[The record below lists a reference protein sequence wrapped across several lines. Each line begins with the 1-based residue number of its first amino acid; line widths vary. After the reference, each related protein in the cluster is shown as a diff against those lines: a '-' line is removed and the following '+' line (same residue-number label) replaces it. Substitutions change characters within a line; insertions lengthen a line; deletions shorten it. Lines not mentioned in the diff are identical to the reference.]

1 MSQYR
6 VRNWSEYSRSLTN
19 RGNCFLWIEA
29 GVAEKWK
36 AKKDPRFIGAPLQ
49 YSDDAILCMMAV
61 KVVLHLPY
69 RQLIGFFL
77 SVILMMGFSVFV
89 PHFTTVASRA
99 RRLGKHF
106 KTLSRKRPKDLVF
119 DASGFKIYGEGEWTV
134 RQHGKQKRR
143 RWKKFH
149 IAMCPKSHEI
159 ILAEVTDQNIAD
171 CQVMPKLLKRAP
183 RSVKQALGDG
193 AFDTASCY
201 QAAYENNISLLT
213 PPRRGA
219 VWNSLATAA
228 SLARDQAIAEI
239 TILGGDDVARGLW
252 KKLRGYHRRSLV
264 ETTFSRFKRIFG
276 SKLFSKRPDSQYV
289 ELMIKA
295 KVLNRMSAMGMPKGV
310 MV

>member
-1 MSQYR
+1 
-6 VRNWSEYSRSLTN
+6 
-19 RGNCFLWIEA
+19 
-29 GVAEKWK
+29 
-36 AKKDPRFIGAPLQ
+36 
-49 YSDDAILCMMAV
+49 
-61 KVVLHLPY
+61 
-69 RQLIGFFL
+69 
-77 SVILMMGFSVFV
+77 
-89 PHFTTVASRA
+89 
-99 RRLGKHF
+99 
-106 KTLSRKRPKDLVF
+106 
-119 DASGFKIYGEGEWTV
+119 
-134 RQHGKQKRR
+134 
-143 RWKKFH
+143 
-149 IAMCPKSHEI
+149 MCPKSHEI